1 MTTGT
6 TLATHTEKTAPN
18 GRASTIAK
26 RIRDLTPNVDVFE
39 NEDEYVLLADMPG
52 ATAESVV
59 VQVEGG
65 QIAIEAQR
73 SMPQGESTRYRRQ
86 FQLPST
92 IDQDGISAEL
102 RDGVLHVHLK
112 KSEKAKRRVIS
123 VRSS

>member
-6 TLATHTEKTAPN
+6 TLATHTAKN
-18 GRASTIAK
+18 GRASTMAK
-26 RIRDLTPNVDVFE
+26 RVRDLTPSVDVFE
-39 NEDEYVLLADMPG
+39 NADEYLLLADMPG

-65 QIAIEAQR
+65 QIMLEAQR
-73 SMPQGESTRYRRQ
+73 STAQGANVTTRYRRQ

-92 IDQDGISAEL
+92 IDPDGISAEL

-112 KSEKAKRRVIS
+112 KSDKAKRRVIS

>member
-1 MTTGT
+1 MNTGT
-6 TLATHTEKTAPN
+6 TLATKTAPN
-18 GRASTIAK
+18 GRASTAAK
-26 RIRDLTPNVDVFE
+26 RIRNLTPSVDVLE
-39 NEDEYVLLADMPG
+39 SADEYLLLADMPG

-65 QIAIEAQR
+65 HITIEAERPMAQ
-73 SMPQGESTRYRRQ
+73 PQGESTRYRRQ

-92 IDQDGISAEL
+92 IDPDGISAEL

-123 VRSS
+123 IRSS